1 MPEQTT
7 QQHGSNN
14 SNILGVHRL
23 STTVNW
29 IQYPKWQAYIGR
41 SVPLVSAADW
51 LNSQSA
57 DRLNIR
63 SADWP
68 AARSSGDI
76 TQADQP
82 TLQKPSAPSP
92 LIRDTTH
99 TTYSHTN
106 NHIIQHSRTINNE
119 VASNTLSF
127 KQVTPCSMHSI
138 VTTFRGADIKVEVA
152 TFCAAMDTLI
162 DQDGCIP
169 NTTVPQSFWLILHS
183 SEVRFISSG
192 HLWKTIVSQSDES
205 DLCLSTIR
213 SASDVS

>member
-1 MPEQTT
+1 M
-7 QQHGSNN
+7 
-14 SNILGVHRL
+14 
-23 STTVNW
+23 
-29 IQYPKWQAYIGR
+29 
-41 SVPLVSAADW
+41 PLVSAADW

-106 NHIIQHSRTINNE
+106 NHIIQHTRTINNE
-119 VASNTLSF
+119 VASNTDTKIVILSAVVQKLWSKTSF
-127 KQVTPCSMHSI
+127 CIMVVNVTHSHTSHI
-138 VTTFRGADIKVEVA
+138 QIAQDI
-152 TFCAAMDTLI
+152 C
-162 DQDGCIP
+162 
-169 NTTVPQSFWLILHS
+169 
-183 SEVRFISSG
+183 FI
-192 HLWKTIVSQSDES
+192 
-205 DLCLSTIR
+205 
-213 SASDVS
+213 

>member
-14 SNILGVHRL
+14 SKILGVHRL

-106 NHIIQHSRTINNE
+106 NHIIQHTRTINNE
-119 VASNTLSF
+119 VASNTLGTWNVKKPSRTWQINNIYKIIKNLIALIEMF
-127 KQVTPCSMHSI
+127 ANDKTFDETPIHW
-138 VTTFRGADIKVEVA
+138 A
-152 TFCAAMDTLI
+152 L
-162 DQDGCIP
+162 
-169 NTTVPQSFWLILHS
+169 
-183 SEVRFISSG
+183 
-192 HLWKTIVSQSDES
+192 
-205 DLCLSTIR
+205 
-213 SASDVS
+213 